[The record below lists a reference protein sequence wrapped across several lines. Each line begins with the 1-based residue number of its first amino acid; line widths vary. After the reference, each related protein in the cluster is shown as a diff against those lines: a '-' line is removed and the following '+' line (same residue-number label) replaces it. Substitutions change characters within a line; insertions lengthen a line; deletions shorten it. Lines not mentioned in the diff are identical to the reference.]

1 MSSTVLNTLFVQT
14 QGSYVHLESDTVRI
28 DIEGQVKTRIPL
40 HHLSGITVF
49 GQVMLSP
56 FLIGRCAQD
65 GRDITWLS
73 RSGRFQGRLY
83 GPVSG
88 NVLLRRAQH
97 QALSSGDATLEIA
110 KRFVA
115 GKLQNARG
123 TLLRAA
129 REANDTGDESALREA
144 ARSHASAITLLRDCS
159 SLDELRGVE
168 GITAK
173 AYFAAFTS
181 LVRTNRTDFSFTGRS
196 KRPPRDPI
204 NAILSFTYALLTGD
218 CVAAL
223 EGVGL
228 DPQVGFLHVLRPGR
242 PALALDLME
251 EFRSSLADR
260 LVLTL
265 INRGQITRSD
275 FDERTGGAWSL
286 NETGR
291 KTVLIAYQKRK
302 QEEITHPVTDRTIP
316 ISLVPHIQARLLAR
330 HIRGE
335 LDAYPP
341 FIPKV

>member
-1 MSSTVLNTLFVQT
+1 MSTVLNTLFVQT

-28 DIEGQVKTRIPL
+28 DVEGEVKTRIPL

-49 GQVMLSP
+49 GQVMISP

-73 RSGRFQGRLY
+73 RSGRFQGRLH

-97 QALSSGDATLEIA
+97 QVLSDEVATLEIA

-129 REANDTGDESALREA
+129 REANEISDNDALRESA
-144 ARSHASAITLLRDCS
+144 QAHAEAIKQLPHCQTM
-159 SLDELRGVE
+159 DELRGTE

-181 LVRTNRTDFSFTGRS
+181 LVRTNRNDFTFTGRS

-265 INRGQITRSD
+265 VNRGQITRSD

-286 NETGR
+286 NEAGR

-302 QEEITHPVTDRTIP
+302 QEEITHPVTDKTIP
-316 ISLVPHIQARLLAR
+316 IALVPHIQARLLAR

-335 LDAYPP
+335 LEHYQP

>member
-49 GQVMLSP
+49 GQVLVSP

-73 RSGRFQGRLY
+73 RSG
-83 GPVSG
+83 PVSG

-97 QALSSGDATLEIA
+97 QALSNSDATLEIA

-129 REANDTGDESALREA
+129 REANDPNDSSALRES
-144 ARSHASAITLLRDCS
+144 ARAHADAIKLLPTCET
-159 SLDELRGVE
+159 LDELRGTE

-173 AYFAAFTS
+173 AYFAAFSS
-181 LVRTNRTDFSFTGRS
+181 LVRTNREDFHFTGRS

-204 NAILSFTYALLTGD
+204 NAIMSFTYALLTGD

-265 INRGQITRSD
+265 INRGQITRTD

-335 LDAYPP
+335 LENYTP

>member
-1 MSSTVLNTLFVQT
+1 MSTVLNTLFVQT

-28 DIEGQVKTRIPL
+28 DIEGEVKTRIPL

-49 GQVMLSP
+49 GQVMISP

-73 RSGRFQGRLY
+73 RSGRFQGRLH

-97 QALSSGDATLEIA
+97 QVLSDEQATLEIA

-129 REANDTGDESALREA
+129 REANEISDNDALRESA
-144 ARSHASAITLLRDCS
+144 QAHAEAIKQLPYCQTM
-159 SLDELRGVE
+159 DELRGTE

-181 LVRTNRTDFSFTGRS
+181 LVRTNRNDFTFTGRS

-265 INRGQITRSD
+265 VNRGQITRSD

-302 QEEITHPVTDRTIP
+302 QEEITHPVTDKTIP
-316 ISLVPHIQARLLAR
+316 IALVPHIQARLLAR

-335 LDAYPP
+335 LKHYQP

>member
-1 MSSTVLNTLFVQT
+1 MSTVLNTLFIQT

-28 DIEGQVKTRIPL
+28 DVEGEIKTRIPL

-73 RSGRFQGRLY
+73 RSGRFQGRLH

-97 QALSSGDATLEIA
+97 QVLNDPQATLEIA

-129 REANDTGDESALREA
+129 RESETENDQTALRDA
-144 ARSHASAITLLRDCS
+144 ARGHASAITLLRDCS

-181 LVRTNRTDFSFTGRS
+181 LVRTNRDDFTFTERS

-204 NAILSFTYALLTGD
+204 NALLSFTYALLTGD
-218 CVAAL
+218 CIAAL

-260 LVLTL
+260 LALTL
-265 INRGQITRSD
+265 INRGQITRTD

-291 KTVLIAYQKRK
+291 KTVLVAYQKRK
-302 QEEITHPVTDRTIP
+302 QEEITHPTTNKTIP
-316 ISLVPHIQARLLAR
+316 IALVPHVQARLLAR
-330 HIRGE
+330 HVRGE
-335 LDAYPP
+335 LEHYPP

>member
-1 MSSTVLNTLFVQT
+1 MSTVLNTLFVQT

-28 DIEGQVKTRIPL
+28 DVEGEIKTRIPL

-73 RSGRFQGRLY
+73 RSGRFQGRLH

-88 NVLLRRAQH
+88 NVLLRRSQH
-97 QALSSGDATLEIA
+97 QVLNDPQATLEIA

-129 REANDTGDESALREA
+129 RESETENDQTALRDA

-181 LVRTNRTDFSFTGRS
+181 LVRTNRDDFTFTERS

-204 NAILSFTYALLTGD
+204 NALLSFTYALLTGD

-260 LVLTL
+260 LALTL
-265 INRGQITRSD
+265 INRGQITRAD

-291 KTVLIAYQKRK
+291 KTVLVAYQKRK
-302 QEEITHPVTDRTIP
+302 QEEITHPTTNKTIP
-316 ISLVPHIQARLLAR
+316 IALVPHVQARLLAR
-330 HIRGE
+330 HVRGE
-335 LDAYPP
+335 LEHYPP